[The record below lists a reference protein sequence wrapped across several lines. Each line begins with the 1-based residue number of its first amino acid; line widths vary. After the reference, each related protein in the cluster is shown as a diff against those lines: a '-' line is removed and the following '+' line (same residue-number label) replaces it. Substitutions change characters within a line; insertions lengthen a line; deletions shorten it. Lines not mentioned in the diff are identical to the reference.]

1 MASTHALNKKPY
13 RRTSPDE
20 WQEIEAMYRAGAT
33 ARVLAFRYDISERTI
48 YGQAG
53 KQGWLRRDHV
63 ATAPP
68 MTAEEAGTAARALG
82 AAEDGLSGDAA
93 CRALA
98 ADAPLDVAAQAA
110 ARSAVGMLRDG
121 HVGSAQT
128 YARVAGLLARLEPQ
142 IGGGAGDGED
152 PARADAAL
160 RFLAAA
166 LGVEVE

>member
-1 MASTHALNKKPY
+1 
-13 RRTSPDE
+13 
-20 WQEIEAMYRAGAT
+20 
-33 ARVLAFRYDISERTI
+33 
-48 YGQAG
+48 
-53 KQGWLRRDHV
+53 
-63 ATAPP
+63 